1 MSERD
6 DDDRDETTEE
16 TSSAERRSDGAGA
29 DVATH
34 AQGDDAAAEDHADT
48 VDTEADHDSEPS
60 SGRAPSVRPSTFP
73 PARTSEPPDEDSLR
87 ILRSE
92 TGITSSDEGNLTS
105 SEIDVL
111 DRSRASAGF
120 DRDLGDAELDGESE
134 LVDGE
139 RFDGERV
146 EGDRGHTGRA
156 STEAHLASEASAGG
170 APASASHDGSGGHD
184 GGGHAPG
191 GHGHG
196 DGPEGATLIQLGIV
210 FLLVGVMIG
219 LHQFGSASSNVDYDP
234 TAMLA
239 LGFVVLASYTIGSLV
254 DVIKLP
260 HLTGYIFSGL
270 VFGPSLVHL
279 LWEEAEI
286 RLPAPFDQGVLH
298 AEVTAQLRPL
308 ETLAVALIALTAGT
322 ELRLES
328 LRRGVKTLLFMLF
341 TPLVIVLGMIVLF
354 FWLVSGTFEAVTLPG
369 LSVPEGAFLPVAL
382 TFATV
387 AFATSPAVTIALV
400 IQTRARGPMTT
411 AVMNAVVLTDVV
423 VVVLFGVASSWAIQT
438 LGSGGD
444 GNLATQL
451 AIEIFGSLG
460 VGVALGLAV
469 AIYLRFVG
477 RELLLFLL
485 GVVYVGSLVSTEL
498 HLDTVLLF
506 LTAGFVVANFSRQGD
521 QLHHVVEQV
530 SLPTYVVFFTLAGAK
545 LHLDEVRELFPFAVA
560 MVGLRVLS
568 MYVGVKLGAR
578 LGGADEATKKHGWMG
593 FVSQAGVAIALAGLF
608 GQRLGEDFAAL
619 GSLLIAGVAMNEMMG
634 PILFKSG
641 LTRAGEIP
649 SEKKKRADE
658 EPRKKR
664 TSSVPPEERTS
675 FHPWPDEVAKVDWGE
690 RTKTGSSR
698 LDRALRELEI
708 DLRTIVREVGDGPMI
723 AFRQDAERYLRE
735 LRREFL
741 RHHRRLV
748 VKAREIDTADTAE
761 QILAAR
767 QALAL
772 TLRTEQTELA
782 ERWRSVVLARSAAL
796 AKGGGWTPQGI
807 AEQLD
812 DVVASMPERVEVPW
826 DPRIFQTKPT
836 DHPVQRVRRA
846 GLRARRR
853 LAKVFGKELAPRTA
867 ELREL
872 ARYHLEYRTPPRLEG
887 VAALFVSAEQHL
899 AGRTRHLFDAIVAQC
914 DVLALEVSDPGVD
927 VPARLER
934 LRQDL
939 EHDLLLALDEVSRIA
954 RDGTA
959 RTGRVLAQ
967 ALREVRSES
976 TVYGSVELPSR
987 ARKASRAFQ
996 TRLDALEALGE
1007 AVQKLRK
1014 SSAGEYSLVAMEL
1027 ELVGLE
1033 GRVKDVLETRTAR
1046 LEGEMQRRAIA
1057 QAERV
1062 RHALHEAHAK
1072 VEATLAS
1079 SIRGDEMSAAIREV
1093 TSATEK
1099 TAGDAA
1105 RIVRELRDE
1114 LLDEQKVAPLLDALG
1129 EATGQLTTR
1138 YEVVAG
1144 RLQRGEYKLPPA
1156 IERVD
1161 VPFREV
1167 VAEHVETRVAPQL
1180 FRATREFAER
1190 LQPLAA
1196 ALREVE
1202 RLVAFNVELATS
1214 ELEVWPD
1221 EDVPPETRRLLME
1234 MVGGQLER
1242 SHGVVTGV
1250 HEEAARWPSALGDA
1264 VREAVLGALDELRGQ
1279 LVDGKITRAKLDE
1292 LRRSANRR
1300 RLARRAGQ
1308 LPQTLREIH
1317 QQITRGFVAL
1327 VGEARLEQWRRR
1339 LGLPAPRASDEIDP
1353 TRFAPPSPHTELPL
1367 VYRRLFAAD
1376 TMEAGDVL
1384 TGREEAIARA
1394 RAVLE
1399 AKRARGQLR
1408 AVALVGLDGVG
1419 KASVSNAIVRGGRWR
1434 QVRRV
1439 TLEKPIDVAG
1449 VEALL
1454 KETSDAQ
1461 LVVLDGLCWMVSAE
1475 PGGFAP
1481 LRRFV
1486 DGVVA
1491 DAGKRAWLVHA
1502 EELFWRWGKTIAPLQ
1517 EAFPQTVTL
1526 DPLTPDELT
1535 AAVMERHRLSG
1546 YGHAFDRLEGTSAVE
1561 GLLARSASR
1570 IRRPYELYF
1579 AELHTATGGLVR
1591 DALRLWLASIRS
1603 IENGDLVRVGP
1614 VPASPYTALGRL
1626 PEPELLA
1633 LFWVARQGWM
1643 RPESFAWLL
1652 RVDTTEARAR
1662 LARLSHLGLLEER
1675 DGFHRVALHLRG
1687 ALGLV
1692 VRDRGWM

>member
-1 MSERD
+1 
-6 DDDRDETTEE
+6 
-16 TSSAERRSDGAGA
+16 
-29 DVATH
+29 
-34 AQGDDAAAEDHADT
+34 
-48 VDTEADHDSEPS
+48 
-60 SGRAPSVRPSTFP
+60 
-73 PARTSEPPDEDSLR
+73 
-87 ILRSE
+87 
-92 TGITSSDEGNLTS
+92 
-105 SEIDVL
+105 
-111 DRSRASAGF
+111 
-120 DRDLGDAELDGESE
+120 
-134 LVDGE
+134 
-139 RFDGERV
+139 
-146 EGDRGHTGRA
+146 
-156 STEAHLASEASAGG
+156 
-170 APASASHDGSGGHD
+170 
-184 GGGHAPG
+184 
-191 GHGHG
+191 
-196 DGPEGATLIQLGIV
+196 
-210 FLLVGVMIG
+210 
-219 LHQFGSASSNVDYDP
+219 
-234 TAMLA
+234 
-239 LGFVVLASYTIGSLV
+239 
-254 DVIKLP
+254 
-260 HLTGYIFSGL
+260 
-270 VFGPSLVHL
+270 
-279 LWEEAEI
+279 
-286 RLPAPFDQGVLH
+286 
-298 AEVTAQLRPL
+298 
-308 ETLAVALIALTAGT
+308 
-322 ELRLES
+322 
-328 LRRGVKTLLFMLF
+328 
-341 TPLVIVLGMIVLF
+341 
-354 FWLVSGTFEAVTLPG
+354 
-369 LSVPEGAFLPVAL
+369 
-382 TFATV
+382 
-387 AFATSPAVTIALV
+387 
-400 IQTRARGPMTT
+400 
-411 AVMNAVVLTDVV
+411 
-423 VVVLFGVASSWAIQT
+423 
-438 LGSGGD
+438 
-444 GNLATQL
+444 
-451 AIEIFGSLG
+451 
-460 VGVALGLAV
+460 
-469 AIYLRFVG
+469 
-477 RELLLFLL
+477 
-485 GVVYVGSLVSTEL
+485 
-498 HLDTVLLF
+498 
-506 LTAGFVVANFSRQGD
+506 
-521 QLHHVVEQV
+521 
-530 SLPTYVVFFTLAGAK
+530 
-545 LHLDEVRELFPFAVA
+545 
-560 MVGLRVLS
+560 
-568 MYVGVKLGAR
+568 
-578 LGGADEATKKHGWMG
+578 
-593 FVSQAGVAIALAGLF
+593 
-608 GQRLGEDFAAL
+608 
-619 GSLLIAGVAMNEMMG
+619 
-634 PILFKSG
+634 
-641 LTRAGEIP
+641 
-649 SEKKKRADE
+649 
-658 EPRKKR
+658 
-664 TSSVPPEERTS
+664 
-675 FHPWPDEVAKVDWGE
+675 
-690 RTKTGSSR
+690 
-698 LDRALRELEI
+698 
-708 DLRTIVREVGDGPMI
+708 
-723 AFRQDAERYLRE
+723 
-735 LRREFL
+735 
-741 RHHRRLV
+741 
-748 VKAREIDTADTAE
+748 
-761 QILAAR
+761 
-767 QALAL
+767 
-772 TLRTEQTELA
+772 
-782 ERWRSVVLARSAAL
+782 
-796 AKGGGWTPQGI
+796 
-807 AEQLD
+807 
-812 DVVASMPERVEVPW
+812 
-826 DPRIFQTKPT
+826 
-836 DHPVQRVRRA
+836 
-846 GLRARRR
+846 
-853 LAKVFGKELAPRTA
+853 VFGKKDLVPRTA

-1062 RHALHEAHAK
+1062 RHALQEAHAK

-1156 IERVD
+1156 VERVD

-1221 EDVPPETRRLLME
+1221 EDVPSETRRLLME

-1308 LPQTLREIH
+1308 IPQTLREV
-1317 QQITRGFVAL
+1317 QQQLTRGFVAL

-1603 IENGDLVRVGP
+1603 IENGELVRVGP

-1662 LARLSHLGLLEER
+1662 LARLTHLGLLEER
-1675 DGFHRVALHLRG
+1675 DGCHRVALHLRG